1 MRIIL
6 HGATGQKTGQSQIR
20 QMICANCPIAP
31 LQLLNVRALQFYLQ
45 GRRSG
50 TLWRQSGLE
59 EMGNKKQTSYHVFKK
74 LDLFEKTGIMKSQF
88 FYLLTQEFEVSSQT
102 NFSSFLLPEH
112 RSPLGSWSS
121 PSLSLSFLIC
131 TMGRMTIPPTVTHTY
146 TQSGRIQW
154 AKAWKCSPSLLAGRR
169 YGRTTCWLVS
179 WTTITAITITII
191 TIILSLL
198 LSPKKDCI

>member
-1 MRIIL
+1 
-6 HGATGQKTGQSQIR
+6 
-20 QMICANCPIAP
+20 
-31 LQLLNVRALQFYLQ
+31 
-45 GRRSG
+45 
-50 TLWRQSGLE
+50 
-59 EMGNKKQTSYHVFKK
+59 MGNKKQTSYHVFKK

-154 AKAWKCSPSLLAGRR
+154 AKAWKCSHHCWRAGDTEEQPADWFHEQLLRPSPSLSSPSFWVCFCLPRR
-169 YGRTTCWLVS
+169 IVFKSCLQCCNPQERTWALQD
-179 WTTITAITITII
+179 
-191 TIILSLL
+191 
-198 LSPKKDCI
+198 K